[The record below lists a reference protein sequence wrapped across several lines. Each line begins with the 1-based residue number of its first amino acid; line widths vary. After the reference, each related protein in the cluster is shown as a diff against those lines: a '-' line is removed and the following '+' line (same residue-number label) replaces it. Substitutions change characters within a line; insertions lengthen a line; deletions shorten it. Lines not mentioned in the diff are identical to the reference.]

1 MKNAMLKV
9 ILGICMSAVL
19 ISGCGR
25 STGTQQ
31 NVVETGQEVQ
41 QDSELADDSS
51 EHSNENT
58 QDGGNG
64 QEDVNGKEGNVYFL
78 GDEKAMDA
86 LVKGEGLVPFKIM
99 HKYNA
104 AEGVKVSVY
113 SCKLRLA

>member
-1 MKNAMLKV
+1 MKSYNLFDKV
-9 ILGICMSAVL
+9 GFVKLEDEKKYVTFKSVIP
-19 ISGCGR
+19 
-25 STGTQQ
+25 TKDT
-31 NVVETGQEVQ
+31 
-41 QDSELADDSS
+41 ELYKNYPYTIQAI
-51 EHSNENT
+51 
-58 QDGGNG
+58 
-64 QEDVNGKEGNVYFL
+64 EDVNGKEGNVYFL